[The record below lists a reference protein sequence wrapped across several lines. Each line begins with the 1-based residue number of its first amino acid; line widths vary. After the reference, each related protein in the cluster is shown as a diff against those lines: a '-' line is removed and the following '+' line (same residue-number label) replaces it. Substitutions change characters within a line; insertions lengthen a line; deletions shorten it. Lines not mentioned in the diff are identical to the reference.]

1 MAASLKPSDPT
12 SSSRRPSNLARRGP
26 TGGDTH
32 MVPIAEDD
40 NETRTKGEEL
50 HSERDFEEEEDE
62 EEVFQRSPDRV
73 DLNTVVERAS

>member
-1 MAASLKPSDPT
+1 
-12 SSSRRPSNLARRGP
+12 
-26 TGGDTH
+26 
-32 MVPIAEDD
+32 MVPIVEDD